1 MKKLFHKK
9 SIVTLL
15 LVFSVSVSLWSIPQ
29 RSEAVVYFG
38 GSIGR
43 IIFCINNVTYANLGA
58 PRGGPYLWSPK
69 VTKTYQFG
77 PPRHSGQWLLG
88 AAGPSYFCIE
98 SVLPLIVHP
107 GLLILFMG
115 SSQ

>member
-1 MKKLFHKK
+1 MVVQKFIAVFCMFV
-9 SIVTLL
+9 IV
-15 LVFSVSVSLWSIPQ
+15 VSVSAIPQ
-29 RSEAVVYFG
+29 RTEAIVYFG
-38 GSIGR
+38 GAIGR
-43 IIFCINNVTYANLGA
+43 LIYCINNVVYANLGA

-69 VTKTYQFG
+69 VTKTYSFG

-88 AAGPSYFCIE
+88 AAGPTYFCIE

>member
-1 MKKLFHKK
+1 MTGSFSKVLTYC
-9 SIVTLL
+9 IVSGV
-15 LVFSVSVSLWSIPQ
+15 LVATSMLAVPRQ
-29 RSEAVVYFG
+29 AEAVVYFG
-38 GSIGR
+38 GAIGR
-43 IIFCINNVTYANLGA
+43 LIYCINSVVYVNLGD
-58 PRGGPYLWSPK
+58 PRGGPYLWSLK
-69 VTKTYQFG
+69 VSKTYEFG

-88 AAGPSYFCIE
+88 AAGPTYFCIE

>member
-1 MKKLFHKK
+1 MHMRTMC
-9 SIVTLL
+9 SYCAGVV
-15 LVFSVSVSLWSIPQ
+15 LVCTCIFFTAPQ
-29 RSEAVVYFG
+29 RAEAVVYFG
-38 GSIGR
+38 GAIGR
-43 IIFCINNVTYANLGA
+43 LIYCINSVVYVNLGA

-77 PPRHSGQWLLG
+77 APRHSGQWLLG
-88 AAGPSYFCIE
+88 AAGPTYFCIE

>member
-1 MKKLFHKK
+1 MRYVQGFLIAAVL
-9 SIVTLL
+9 IVGGIGA
-15 LVFSVSVSLWSIPQ
+15 VPQ
-29 RSEAVVYFG
+29 KTEAIVYFG

-43 IIFCINNVTYANLGA
+43 IIFCINNVVY
-58 PRGGPYLWSPK
+58 GGPYLWSPK

-88 AAGPSYFCIE
+88 AAGPTYFCIE

>member
-1 MKKLFHKK
+1 MKKVVSF
-9 SIVTLL
+9 
-15 LVFSVSVSLWSIPQ
+15 LVVSFVVSVGLFFATPRQ
-29 RSEAVVYFG
+29 SEAVVYFG

-43 IIFCINNVTYANLGA
+43 IIFCINNVVYANLGA

-88 AAGPSYFCIE
+88 AAGPTYFCIE